1 MPAAHLRRY
10 LTENIDYTLDN
21 ENMQGLGVY
30 YRYAA
35 EMGLIPEVKSI
46 ERAAEPG
53 GPLRDSDFA
62 VKLGK

>member
-1 MPAAHLRRY
+1 
-10 LTENIDYTLDN
+10 
-21 ENMQGLGVY
+21 VY

-35 EMGLIPEVKSI
+35 EMSLIPEAKSI